1 MNKGGVSFAGLR
13 GEGRETAEAPGRTRR
28 TRAEVD
34 SILPDPQFTGKRR
47 MNGGRK
53 HHA

>member
-13 GEGRETAEAPGRTRR
+13 VEGHETAKAPSRTCR

-34 SILPDPQFTGKRR
+34 SILPDPQFTG
-47 MNGGRK
+47 N
-53 HHA
+53 AE